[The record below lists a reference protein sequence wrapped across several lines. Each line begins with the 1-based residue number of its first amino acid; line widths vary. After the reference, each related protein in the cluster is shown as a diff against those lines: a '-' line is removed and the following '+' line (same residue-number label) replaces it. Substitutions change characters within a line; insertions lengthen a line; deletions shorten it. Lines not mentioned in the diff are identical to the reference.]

1 MKVVPKLYF
10 GVLALLIASLT
21 FSYKLNSLC
30 IIALFAVWL
39 AEAGFARKFKVL
51 VKEPFFI
58 LNVLLFCFYLLGI
71 YLSEDTKTAR
81 FFVEKNLSLIVL
93 PMVLLSMKR
102 ISREQFFILG
112 KIFVA
117 GTVVLMLLSVSMALG
132 HWLRSHQ
139 VAVLFYHKL
148 AGNVGLSAIIASLLC
163 VISLAILFEL
173 PNSRLKWIVV
183 TALSFWLVL
192 LSSKLF
198 LLMLGLMLLFN
209 VLRYI
214 GTKARIVIAS
224 ALVILTGIIAF
235 TQNPVSRRFQDMG
248 KFNGAYL
255 TATKYNPGMYFD
267 GLSMRLIYIKFGL
280 EILKENGNYLLGV
293 GTGDAENLLKGK
305 IRAYDMYVGDGVKN
319 KEGYLK
325 YGFHNQWLQ
334 KLLQLGLI
342 GFAVFMAVIIYCFT
356 MAIKYKSKFLL
367 NLMLI
372 FTLTFFTD
380 TLLEHQVGLV
390 IFLTFICFS
399 ISRIRGLKEE
409 MMPAEAT
416 H

>member
-1 MKVVPKLYF
+1 MKSIPKLYF

-39 AEAGFARKFKVL
+39 AEAGFGRKFRIL
-51 VKEPFFI
+51 IREPFFI
-58 LNVLLFCFYLLGI
+58 LNAVLFCFYLLGI

-81 FFVEKNLSLIVL
+81 FFVEKNLSLVVL
-93 PMVLLSMKR
+93 PMVLLSMKGM
-102 ISREQFFILG
+102 SREKFFTLG

-117 GTVVLMLLSVSMALG
+117 GTVVLMLLSTSMALG
-132 HWLRSHQ
+132 HWFRSHQ

-163 VISLAILFEL
+163 VVSLAILFEL

-183 TALSFWLVL
+183 VLLSFWLIL

-198 LLMLGLMLLFN
+198 LLMLGVMLLFN

-214 GTKARIVIAS
+214 GTKARIIIAS
-224 ALVILTGIIAF
+224 ALLILTGTIAF

-248 KFNGAYL
+248 KFNAAYL

-267 GLSMRLIYIKFGL
+267 GLSMRLIYIRFGI
-280 EILKENGNYLLGV
+280 EIFNENGNYLLGV
-293 GTGDAENLLKGK
+293 GTGDAENLLKDK
-305 IRAYDMYVGDGVKN
+305 IRAYDMYLGDGIKN

-325 YGFHNQWLQ
+325 YGYHNQWLQ
-334 KLLQLGLI
+334 KLLQLGLL
-342 GFAVFMAVIIYCFT
+342 GFVVFMAVIIYCYS
-356 MAIKYKSKFLL
+356 MAIRYRNRFLL

-399 ISRIRGLKEE
+399 ISRIRSGKDEINTVV
-409 MMPAEAT
+409 AR
-416 H
+416 